1 MRSEP
6 LRYLFISFS
15 ISLAN
20 HFASVH
26 LFGIS
31 LANLFANVNLFGIS
45 LANHFAFQKCSG
57 LIVAKEIAIQNV
69 VGSLVANDFVISHW
83 MARVDWLLGPVV
95 SELIR
100 YSGKL
105 ATWPRG

>member
-1 MRSEP
+1 MWFAI
-6 LRYLFISFS
+6 YLMYW
-15 ISLAN
+15 
-20 HFASVH
+20 
-26 LFGIS
+26 
-31 LANLFANVNLFGIS
+31 IS

-69 VGSLVANDFVISHW
+69 VGSIVANDFSISHR
-83 MARVDWLLGPVV
+83 MARVDRLLGPVV

-100 YSGKL
+100 YCGKL